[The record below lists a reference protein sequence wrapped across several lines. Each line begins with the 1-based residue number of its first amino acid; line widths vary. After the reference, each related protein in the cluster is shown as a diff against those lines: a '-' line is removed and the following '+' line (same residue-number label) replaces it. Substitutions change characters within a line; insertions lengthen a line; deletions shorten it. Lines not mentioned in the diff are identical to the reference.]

1 MNEQHTFTYDVTII
15 SSTSTTEGLRQGVL
29 TNNTEGFSSET
40 HSTHAVLIAI
50 PAARRPEAQ
59 CVLAR
64 KPQYHGYLLR
74 HTQHRARGSQL
85 YDASHTGCYMT
96 YMYID

>member
-1 MNEQHTFTYDVTII
+1 MTSQLGF

-40 HSTHAVLIAI
+40 HSTHAVLIAV

-64 KPQYHGYLLR
+64 KPQHHGYLLR
-74 HTQHRARGSQL
+74 QTTPCTWLSAV
-85 YDASHTGCYMT
+85 
-96 YMYID
+96 